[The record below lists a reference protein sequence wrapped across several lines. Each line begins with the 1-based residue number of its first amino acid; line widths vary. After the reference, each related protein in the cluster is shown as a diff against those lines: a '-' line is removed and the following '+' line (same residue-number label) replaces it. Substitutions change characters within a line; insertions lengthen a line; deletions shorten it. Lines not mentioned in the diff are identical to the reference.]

1 MLAELLHRDPWTA
14 AVILALIAVVSALI
28 VHYVVGGLLRRTFEF
43 APVVH
48 SVLVAIEGS
57 AGLALPLLALQ
68 LVWEAL
74 PASIFPHMPQ
84 VRHGNAVLLIGAL
97 TWLAMAAVSGLA
109 QGLIKRHA
117 TEARDNLRARRVETQ
132 ARLLSRSAM
141 VLIAIAGAAIALMT
155 FPGARTVGTSLLA
168 SAGVIGIV
176 AGLAARPIFSNLIA
190 GMQIAL
196 AQPIRMGDVLI
207 IKGEWGTVE
216 EITGTY
222 VVLRI
227 WDQRRL
233 IIPLNWFIENTFEN
247 WTRTGSEL
255 FGTVVLHV
263 DHATPV
269 DALRAYALKLVG
281 ASPDWDRQG
290 FSLQVS
296 DVTPRSMEIRIMLSA
311 SDSGQLWNL
320 RCYIRE
326 EMLAFLVREYP
337 HCLPRVRVDDR
348 VSVESRQRP
357 R

>member
-1 MLAELLHRDPWTA
+1 MLAELLQQDPWTA
-14 AVILALIAVVSALI
+14 AIILALIAVVTAL
-28 VHYVVGGLLRRTFEF
+28 VAHYVVGGLLRRTFAF
-43 APVVH
+43 APIIH
-48 SVLVAIEGS
+48 SILVAIEAASGF
-57 AGLALPLLALQ
+57 ALPLIALQ
-68 LVWEAL
+68 LVWEGL
-74 PASIFPHMPQ
+74 PESIFPRMPQ
-84 VRHGNAVLLIGAL
+84 VRHANVVLMIAAI

-109 QGLIKRHA
+109 QGVIKRHP
-117 TEARDNLRARRVETQ
+117 TESPDNLRARRIETQ
-132 ARLLSRSAM
+132 ARVLSRSAM
-141 VLIAIAGAAIALMT
+141 VLIAIAGGAIALMT

-255 FGTVVLHV
+255 LGTVVLHV

-269 DALRAYALKLVG
+269 DALRAQARTLAE
-281 ASPDWDRQG
+281 ASPDWNRQA
-290 FSLQVS
+290 FVVQVS
-296 DVTPRSMEIRIMLSA
+296 DVTPRSMEVRIMVSA
-311 SDSGQLWNL
+311 ADSGRLWNL
-320 RCYIRE
+320 RCHMRE

-348 VSVESRQRP
+348 VRMEPSQPP